1 MYKFWNWE
9 NWFHSDVEIFNK
21 ECDKRYQIYK
31 GDQLDKKSANVED
44 GLTGSTE
51 VLKLGIMIYKICID
65 KDSDERDYRCSDGQI
80 EKNSWNRWRHIN
92 WWQIIW

>member
-51 VLKLGIMIYKICID
+51 VLKLGIMISQSCID
-65 KDSDERDYRCSDGQI
+65 KDYDERYQIYNDDHI
-80 EKNSWNRWRHIN
+80 EKKYPKTMKKN
-92 WWQIIW
+92 